1 MSQRYQGRHVG
12 SSTTASPLRRKAV
25 VAAAAGAGLVVPVVA
40 LTATADTASAASSS
54 TWDRLAGCESGG
66 NWSINTGNSFYG
78 GLQFTLSTWTGFGGG
93 RYADRADHASRS
105 QQIAVANKVL
115 ASQGWGAWPACSA
128 KLGLRGLPTTGGPT
142 EAPVSEKKSE
152 PTRAKTTRKTV
163 TRKAVARK
171 TVAPKIVAP
180 KTESRSSRFT
190 TTAAP
195 TRSTVTEST
204 RSVTREFARAT
215 AGLSS
220 SSSTRSTVA
229 TPALSGAVYVVKAG
243 DTLGRIAA
251 ANKLSGGWKSLYA
264 ANSKTVDDADL
275 IFIGETLAMPQA

>member
-93 RYADRADHASRS
+93 SYADRADHASRS

-128 KLGLRGLPTTGGPT
+128 KLGLRGLPRTGGPT

-152 PTRAKTTRKTV
+152 PTKAKTSRTTV

-171 TVAPKIVAP
+171 TVAPK
-180 KTESRSSRFT
+180 TESRSSRST
-190 TTAAP
+190 TTAAA

-251 ANKLSGGWKSLYA
+251 ANKLSGGWKSLYS